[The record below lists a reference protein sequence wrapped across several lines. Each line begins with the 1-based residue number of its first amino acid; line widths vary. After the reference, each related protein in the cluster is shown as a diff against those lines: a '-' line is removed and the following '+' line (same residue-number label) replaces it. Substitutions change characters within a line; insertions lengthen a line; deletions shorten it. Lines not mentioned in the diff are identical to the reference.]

1 MLAPISTTLHKQ
13 TVATSAWLQV
23 STSKLSDADMSK
35 FASPNALYSGKT
47 AGSHAWD
54 SVDLS
59 ESQAAA
65 AEPAPAEDF
74 YSPAGSRRQSNA

>member
-1 MLAPISTTLHKQ
+1 MQ
-13 TVATSAWLQV
+13 TVATNGWLQV
-23 STSKLSDADMSK
+23 SPSKLSDADMSK
-35 FASPNALYSGKT
+35 FASPNALYSGRT

>member
-1 MLAPISTTLHKQ
+1 MQ
-13 TVATSAWLQV
+13 TVATQAWLQV
-23 STSKLSDADMSK
+23 SPSKLSDADMSK

-65 AEPAPAEDF
+65 AAAAAEPAPTEDF
-74 YSPAGSRRQSNA
+74 YSPVGSRRQSNA